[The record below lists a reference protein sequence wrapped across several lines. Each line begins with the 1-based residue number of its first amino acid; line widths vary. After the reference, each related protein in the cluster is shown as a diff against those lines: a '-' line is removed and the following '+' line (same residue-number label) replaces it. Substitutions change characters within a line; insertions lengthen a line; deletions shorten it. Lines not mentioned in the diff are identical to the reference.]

1 MLSLKIFR
9 LAVILLLLSIM
20 YVNADNSMRSE
31 LTASGRK
38 YEESDCGGTV
48 NDTTSCDCPD
58 TGFECD
64 CKKTN
69 SCKGLSCIPIHQVCD
84 GVAQC
89 NDRSDESNCTCN
101 SNQVRCGC
109 IFQTNCTADAKCID
123 RRWYLLNGRKDCSD
137 GSDEPCVASDSRE
150 DRCLFK
156 LLHCSNRKLK
166 DLAILHL
173 RNNND
178 PNYKCWNVSRCTE
191 DQSCRVYWRCVLVV
205 GVSSG
210 KHCTVFVE
218 NTNSLL
224 QCNNGELIRG
234 NQICSQDKYCGSMQT
249 NNAFRC
255 KPKPL
260 YRCTQEYITISEH
273 NLYDSDSNCADKS
286 DLCFI
291 GDLKCFRCLHSGE
304 LISLNQICDE
314 IMDCRDFSDECL
326 CRNQS
331 TCLRYKASRLS
342 CPPEMVIFIE
352 ENTCM
357 WSRQACIEA
366 TLSNISSQAIISC
379 AGNNQ
384 YQYGVKCDGNFE
396 CPYMED
402 DCGNCTN
409 RPAVCDRKCWHIW
422 WSRTKHCDGYPYSRD
437 ETTNIGIWT
446 TTDGVYHFA
455 SLDTIIKPLNM
466 SLYALF
472 KIMNNTKVTNATLI
486 TDLARSGGVSES
498 QVSDVIIRMVRATP
512 GDFLRRVRRWMDFH
526 KVFLPF
532 CDSGFD
538 EVNCTNRHYCKS
550 GVLVSID
557 KSRVCDGKTDCDDGS
572 DEPEGLCKSKLFYC
586 VNKTPLF
593 VDRERVEDGIKDCS
607 DGSDECP
614 ENTYKSTIFSS
625 QVDMIGNLFLRG
637 AFWVMGFFALVGN
650 FVVIVSNI
658 LKLKTFSKNAAT
670 VNSNG
675 WLILNL
681 ATSDLLMGVYLL
693 SIGIKGILFSGTY
706 CYHDIEW
713 RSSQSC
719 SLLGATALLS
729 SETSIF
735 IMTIMTTQRLF
746 IVYKPIA
753 MRNVRFRFTFVPTVV
768 AWGLGLLGVFIIIK
782 WGSVSLNGGLVKG
795 GLYYH
800 LNLATSDLLMGVYLL
815 SIVIKGSL
823 FSGTYCYHDIEW
835 RSSQSC
841 SLLGATALLSS
852 ETSIFIM
859 TIMTTQRLFIV
870 YKPISM
876 RNVRFRFTFV
886 PTVVAWGLGLLVALI
901 PLLRNA
907 SGYFTIAVWYPNKF
921 YKTNEI
927 SRLNMIK
934 LATRMTNTS
943 PASWEHTKDIVSQK
957 VPLFKIHRDVH
968 YYGFT
973 SVCMPKLFLHIGE
986 ETWEYSI
993 SIITINFVL
1002 FLYMLVGYIVI
1013 YKKSTKMAPPS
1024 AADARKQSMQNR
1036 IFRLIVT
1043 DFLCWIPICIMVYI
1057 SLSGVKIDRVVY
1069 ATSAGILLPL
1079 NSALNPLLYSQVIS
1093 SRVYSLY
1100 TYVVQRWQTSYT
1112 PPNPPEIT
1120 MDQLNEN

>member
-1 MLSLKIFR
+1 MLSLQMFR

-20 YVNADNSMRSE
+20 CVNADNSMRSE
-31 LTASGRK
+31 LTESGRK

-48 NDTTSCDCPD
+48 NDTTSCNCPD

-89 NDRSDESNCTCN
+89 NDRSDESNCTCG
-101 SNQVRCGC
+101 SKNQVRCGC
-109 IFQTNCTADAKCID
+109 IFQTNCTADTQCIY
-123 RRWYLLNGRKDCSD
+123 RWWVLNGNKDCSD
-137 GSDEPCVASDSRE
+137 GSDEPFVASNSIAGG
-150 DRCLFK
+150 CNLK
-156 LLHCSNRKLK
+156 LLQCPNRKLK

-173 RNNND
+173 RNYYYTR
-178 PNYKCWNVSRCTE
+178 YKCWDVSRCTE
-191 DQSCRVYWRCVLVV
+191 DQSCEDVYWRCVMVV
-205 GVSSG
+205 GVNSG
-210 KHCTVFVE
+210 KHCTALSE
-218 NTNSLL
+218 DTQSLM
-224 QCNNGELIRG
+224 QCNNDRLIRG
-234 NQICSQDKYCGSMQT
+234 NQICSQDDSCGSMQT

-255 KPKPL
+255 KPKPS
-260 YRCTQEYITISEH
+260 YGCTQEYITISEH

-304 LISLNQICDE
+304 LISVNQICDE

-326 CRNQS
+326 CRNQL
-331 TCLRYKASRLS
+331 TCLRYKASNLS
-342 CPPEMVIFIE
+342 CSPGKVICIE

-357 WSRQACIEA
+357 RSRQACIEA
-366 TLSNISSQAIISC
+366 TLANTVSLQERISC
-379 AGNNQ
+379 GNSVG
-384 YQYGVKCDGNFE
+384 YGVKCDGIFE

-402 DCGNCTN
+402 ECGNCPD
-409 RPAVCDRKCWHIW
+409 RPAVCDRKCWYNYEWPGI
-422 WSRTKHCDGYPYSRD
+422 KHCNGFPYSLNGLTAPFPTAGGGYREVD
-437 ETTNIGIWT
+437 VGLIIT
-446 TTDGVYHFA
+446 
-455 SLDTIIKPLNM
+455 SLHLSFD
-466 SLYALF
+466 ALF
-472 KIMNNTKVTNATLI
+472 QIINNPKVTNVTLL
-486 TDLARSGGVSES
+486 TDLAKSGGVSES
-498 QVSDVIIRMVRATP
+498 QVSDVIRKIRMTP
-512 GDFLRRVRRWMDFH
+512 GDFLRNGKDLIKKY
-526 KVFLPF
+526 KVFFPL
-532 CDSGFD
+532 CDPGFD
-538 EVNCTNRHYCKS
+538 EVNCTNRHYCKR
-550 GVLVSID
+550 GEFFSID
-557 KSRVCDGKTDCDDGS
+557 KSRVCDGITDCNDTS
-572 DEPEGLCKSKLFYC
+572 DESDLLCKSEPFYC

-593 VDRERVEDGIKDCS
+593 VDRDRVEDGIKDCS
-607 DGSDECP
+607 DGSDECT
-614 ENTYKSTIFSS
+614 ENTSKSTIFSS
-625 QVDMIGNLFLRG
+625 RVDMIRNLFLRL
-637 AFWVMGFFALVGN
+637 AVWVMGFFALVGN

-693 SIGIKGILFSGTY
+693 SIGIKGIVFSGTY

-746 IVYKPIA
+746 IVYNPIA
-753 MRNVRFRFTFVPTVV
+753 MRNVRFRFTFIPTVV
-768 AWGLGLLGVFIIIK
+768 AW
-782 WGSVSLNGGLVKG
+782 
-795 GLYYH
+795 
-800 LNLATSDLLMGVYLL
+800 A
-815 SIVIKGSL
+815 
-823 FSGTYCYHDIEW
+823 
-835 RSSQSC
+835 
-841 SLLGATALLSS
+841 
-852 ETSIFIM
+852 
-859 TIMTTQRLFIV
+859 
-870 YKPISM
+870 
-876 RNVRFRFTFV
+876 
-886 PTVVAWGLGLLVALI
+886 LGLLVALI

-927 SRLNMIK
+927 SRLNMIE
-934 LATRMTNTS
+934 LATRMANTS

-957 VPLFKIHRDVH
+957 APLFKIHSDVH

-973 SVCMPKLFLHIGE
+973 SVCMPKLFLHSRE
-986 ETWEYSI
+986 ETWEYSMA
-993 SIITINFVL
+993 IITINFVL

-1013 YKKSTKMAPPS
+1013 YKKSTKTAPPS

-1036 IFRLIVT
+1036 ILLLIVT

-1069 ATSAGILLPL
+1069 AISAGILLPL

-1100 TYVVQRWQTSYT
+1100 TYVVQRWQTSHT
-1112 PPNPPEIT
+1112 PLNPPEIP
-1120 MDQLNEN
+1120 MDQLNER

>member
-1 MLSLKIFR
+1 
-9 LAVILLLLSIM
+9 
-20 YVNADNSMRSE
+20 
-31 LTASGRK
+31 
-38 YEESDCGGTV
+38 
-48 NDTTSCDCPD
+48 
-58 TGFECD
+58 
-64 CKKTN
+64 
-69 SCKGLSCIPIHQVCD
+69 
-84 GVAQC
+84 
-89 NDRSDESNCTCN
+89 
-101 SNQVRCGC
+101 
-109 IFQTNCTADAKCID
+109 
-123 RRWYLLNGRKDCSD
+123 
-137 GSDEPCVASDSRE
+137 
-150 DRCLFK
+150 
-156 LLHCSNRKLK
+156 
-166 DLAILHL
+166 
-173 RNNND
+173 
-178 PNYKCWNVSRCTE
+178 
-191 DQSCRVYWRCVLVV
+191 
-205 GVSSG
+205 
-210 KHCTVFVE
+210 
-218 NTNSLL
+218 
-224 QCNNGELIRG
+224 
-234 NQICSQDKYCGSMQT
+234 MQT
-249 NNAFRC
+249 NNTFRC

-260 YRCTQEYITISEH
+260 YGCSQEYITISEH

-304 LISLNQICDE
+304 LISVNQICDE

-342 CPPEMVIFIE
+342 CPPGMVICIE

-357 WSRQACIEA
+357 RSRQACIEA
-366 TLSNISSQAIISC
+366 TLVNAVSSQAIISC
-379 AGNNQ
+379 DNSVD
-384 YQYGVKCDGNFE
+384 YGVKCDGIFE

-402 DCGNCTN
+402 ECGDCSN
-409 RPAVCDRKCWHIW
+409 RPAVCDQKCWYYYGNFERI
-422 WSRTKHCDGYPYSRD
+422 KHCDGLPDFLHS
-437 ETTNIGIWT
+437 
-446 TTDGVYHFA
+446 TDGRSHFV
-455 SLDTIIKPLNM
+455 SLGTIIKSLNL
-466 SLYALF
+466 SLDAFL
-472 KIMNNTKVTNATLI
+472 KIINNTKVTNATLI
-486 TDLARSGGVSES
+486 TDLAKSGGVSES
-498 QVSDVIIRMVRATP
+498 QVSDVIRMVTP
-512 GDFLRRVRRWMDFH
+512 GVFLRRVRRWMVIA
-526 KVFLPF
+526 KVFFPV

-550 GVLVSID
+550 GGLVSID
-557 KSRVCDGKTDCDDGS
+557 KSLVCDGKTDCNDNS
-572 DEPEGLCKSKLFYC
+572 DESDVLCKSKLFYC

-593 VDRERVEDGIKDCS
+593 VDRDRVEDGIKDCS

-614 ENTYKSTIFSS
+614 KNSSKSTIFSS
-625 QVDMIGNLFLRG
+625 QVDMIGNPFLRG

-693 SIGIKGILFSGTY
+693 SIGIKGILFSGSY

-746 IVYKPIA
+746 VVYKPIA
-753 MRNVRFRFTFVPTVV
+753 
-768 AWGLGLLGVFIIIK
+768 
-782 WGSVSLNGGLVKG
+782 
-795 GLYYH
+795 
-800 LNLATSDLLMGVYLL
+800 
-815 SIVIKGSL
+815 
-823 FSGTYCYHDIEW
+823 
-835 RSSQSC
+835 
-841 SLLGATALLSS
+841 
-852 ETSIFIM
+852 
-859 TIMTTQRLFIV
+859 
-870 YKPISM
+870 M

-927 SRLNMIK
+927 SRFNMIE
-934 LATRMTNTS
+934 LANRMNNTS

-957 VPLFKIHRDVH
+957 VPLFKIQRDVH

-973 SVCMPKLFLHIGE
+973 SVCLPKLFLRIGE
-986 ETWEYSI
+986 ETWEYSMA
-993 SIITINFVL
+993 IITINFVL

-1036 IFRLIVT
+1036 ILRLIVT

-1057 SLSGVKIDRVVY
+1057 SLSGVKIDPVVY
-1069 ATSAGILLPL
+1069 VISAGILLPL

-1100 TYVVQRWQTSYT
+1100 TYVVQRWQTSHT
-1112 PPNPPEIT
+1112 PPNPPEIP
-1120 MDQLNEN
+1120 MDQINEN

>member
-1 MLSLKIFR
+1 
-9 LAVILLLLSIM
+9 
-20 YVNADNSMRSE
+20 
-31 LTASGRK
+31 
-38 YEESDCGGTV
+38 
-48 NDTTSCDCPD
+48 
-58 TGFECD
+58 
-64 CKKTN
+64 
-69 SCKGLSCIPIHQVCD
+69 
-84 GVAQC
+84 
-89 NDRSDESNCTCN
+89 
-101 SNQVRCGC
+101 
-109 IFQTNCTADAKCID
+109 
-123 RRWYLLNGRKDCSD
+123 
-137 GSDEPCVASDSRE
+137 
-150 DRCLFK
+150 
-156 LLHCSNRKLK
+156 
-166 DLAILHL
+166 
-173 RNNND
+173 
-178 PNYKCWNVSRCTE
+178 
-191 DQSCRVYWRCVLVV
+191 
-205 GVSSG
+205 
-210 KHCTVFVE
+210 
-218 NTNSLL
+218 
-224 QCNNGELIRG
+224 
-234 NQICSQDKYCGSMQT
+234 MQT

-260 YRCTQEYITISEH
+260 YVCTQEYITISEH

-304 LISLNQICDE
+304 LISVNQICDE

-342 CPPEMVIFIE
+342 CPPGMVICIE

-357 WSRQACIEA
+357 RSRQACTEA
-366 TLSNISSQAIISC
+366 TLVKPTTVSSQAIISC
-379 AGNNQ
+379 GDG
-384 YQYGVKCDGNFE
+384 YGVKCDGNFE

-402 DCGNCTN
+402 ECSDCTN
-409 RPAVCDRKCWHIW
+409 RPAVCDRKCWHYFFSGDRI
-422 WSRTKHCDGYPYSRD
+422 KHCDGLPYSLD
-437 ETTNIGIWT
+437 STTGTVGFWIY
-446 TTDGVYHFA
+446 TTDGGWRIVELA
-455 SLDTIIKPLNM
+455 TIINSLNLSLDAFLKII
-466 SLYALF
+466 
-472 KIMNNTKVTNATLI
+472 NNTEVTNATLL
-486 TDLARSGGVSES
+486 TDLAKSGGVSEYH
-498 QVSDVIIRMVRATP
+498 VSDVIGVTP
-512 GDFLRRVRRWMDFH
+512 GVFLRGVRVWMVDN
-526 KVFLPF
+526 KVFFPV
-532 CDSGFD
+532 CDPGFD

-550 GVLVSID
+550 GDFVSID
-557 KSRVCDGKTDCDDGS
+557 KFRVCDGKTDCNDNS
-572 DEPEGLCKSKLFYC
+572 DEPNVFCKPFYC

-593 VDRERVEDGIKDCS
+593 VDRDRVEDGIKDCS

-614 ENTYKSTIFSS
+614 KNSSKSTIFSS
-625 QVDMIGNLFLRG
+625 QVDMIGNSFLRG

-693 SIGIKGILFSGTY
+693 SIGIKGVLFSGTY

-746 IVYKPIA
+746 VVYKPIA
-753 MRNVRFRFTFVPTVV
+753 
-768 AWGLGLLGVFIIIK
+768 
-782 WGSVSLNGGLVKG
+782 
-795 GLYYH
+795 
-800 LNLATSDLLMGVYLL
+800 
-815 SIVIKGSL
+815 
-823 FSGTYCYHDIEW
+823 
-835 RSSQSC
+835 
-841 SLLGATALLSS
+841 
-852 ETSIFIM
+852 
-859 TIMTTQRLFIV
+859 
-870 YKPISM
+870 M

-927 SRLNMIK
+927 SRLNMIE

-973 SVCMPKLFLHIGE
+973 SVCMPKLFLHTGE

-1036 IFRLIVT
+1036 ILRLIVT

-1057 SLSGVKIDRVVY
+1057 SLSGVKIDPVVY
-1069 ATSAGILLPL
+1069 AISAGILLPL

-1100 TYVVQRWQTSYT
+1100 TYVVQRWQTSHT
-1112 PPNPPEIT
+1112 PPNPPEIP